1 MKLIAMGNILMK
13 DDAVGLE
20 LAKKLEERL
29 IEKNIEV
36 IYSET
41 DFQYCFSNVSE
52 RDFVIILDASC
63 FGKGPGEITVISLK
77 DYTPQ
82 RKNCTQHSYSFLD
95 LIRLYYV
102 NIQGI
107 VIAIEVKE
115 VKFDLG
121 LGKELQEKLKDIAV
135 QVMNIIEEVVEEEFD
150 EVI

>member
-29 IEKNIEV
+29 MEKNIEV
-36 IYSET
+36 IYAET

-63 FGKGPGEITVISLK
+63 FGKDPGEITVISLK

-82 RKNCTQHSYSFLD
+82 RKNATQHSYSFLD

-115 VKFDLG
+115 VEFDLG
-121 LGKELQEKLKDIAV
+121 LSKELQEKLKDIAV
-135 QVMNIIEEVVEEEFD
+135 QIMNIIEEVVEEEFD